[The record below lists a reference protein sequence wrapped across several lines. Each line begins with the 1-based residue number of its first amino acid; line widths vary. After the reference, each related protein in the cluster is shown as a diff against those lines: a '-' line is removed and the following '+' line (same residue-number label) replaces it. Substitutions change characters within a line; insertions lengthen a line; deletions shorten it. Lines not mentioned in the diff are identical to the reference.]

1 MPSLPRPLPPCP
13 ARSFP
18 FFSVG
23 VLLPCALLA
32 ALGVKVLL
40 TASVLVGWE
49 VIDSLN
55 LIWAQA
61 SKHGWKLL
69 LPSAVSDLQ
78 ALCRWLGA
86 AAASCRALCL
96 PCLHCFHLRTT
107 LSLPCPAPLPPACPL
122 QLSLLVLQGM
132 APNELVVKRLA
143 MMGCTGV
150 HAICPAVLPCRA
162 ALPCCPAALLC
173 LLCSGGLPQQPCP
186 HYLAFAGPRCSCC
199 TDLRLV
205 LSPPLP
211 PPCKF
216 AALVLV
222 HSMKEQRVAIS
233 SYAGLL
239 LSGPGGSGGGEWRQ
253 LSTRKSLVLLGGR
266 LLMALLFVFV
276 GATQA
281 SGGGPG
287 LVGWLARQQG
297 HEWKHVQPSWL
308 PGAQPRMLAAY
319 RWQLASFLTSPLCL
333 RPLPPLACLPARPLC
348 LPAAAPRHC
357 PRLHPRGAPA
367 ALAAVGE
374 GWPRQQLAGEG
385 RAAGEAP

>member
-40 TASVLVGWE
+40 TASVLAGWE

-150 HAICPAVLPCRA
+150 HAVLPCRA
-162 ALPCCPAALLC
+162 ALPCCPAVLLC
-173 LLCSGGLPQQPCP
+173 LLCSGGPPQQPCP
-186 HYLAFAGPRCSCC
+186 LYLAFAGPCSCC

-205 LSPPLP
+205 PSPPLLP
-211 PPCKF
+211 VQVCSAGAGAQHEGAAGGNQQLRGAAAVRAGGQRRRRAAAAGHAKVAGAAGRAPAHG
-216 AALVLV
+216 AALYLCWR
-222 HSMKEQRVAIS
+222 HSGKR
-233 SYAGLL
+233 
-239 LSGPGGSGGGEWRQ
+239 R
-253 LSTRKSLVLLGGR
+253 
-266 LLMALLFVFV
+266 
-276 GATQA
+276 GAWA
-281 SGGGPG
+281 
-287 LVGWLARQQG
+287 GWLAGQ
-297 HEWKHVQPSWL
+297 
-308 PGAQPRMLAAY
+308 
-319 RWQLASFLTSPLCL
+319 
-333 RPLPPLACLPARPLC
+333 
-348 LPAAAPRHC
+348 
-357 PRLHPRGAPA
+357 
-367 ALAAVGE
+367 
-374 GWPRQQLAGEG
+374 
-385 RAAGEAP
+385 AAGA